1 MQRSGGGARFGN
13 CLIVRRSPLRRT
25 VIAMNEHPRKPLKAG
40 DVYPAHVL
48 RDEYGMNAENRPYF
62 KVVVDDVPEPL
73 RELIPHVERWAIPC
87 DVTRG
92 DYFDQQPEEDVADF
106 YHTVLPFTDQI
117 NAWLDEQSDDVS
129 EWSDA
134 AVHYMYFLKAHDEA
148 YQPTEE
154 EIQARNERHAQWQH
168 ERALESAVTEAE
180 ECFRSKDYARV
191 VQLLSPFENELEKIQ
206 ATKLAFARK
215 KQ

>member
-1 MQRSGGGARFGN
+1 
-13 CLIVRRSPLRRT
+13 
-25 VIAMNEHPRKPLKAG
+25 MNQHPRKPLKAG
-40 DVYPAHVL
+40 DVYPAHIL

-73 RELIPHVERWAIPC
+73 RELIPFVERWAIPC

-92 DYFDQQPEEDVADF
+92 DYFGKQPEEDVAHF

-117 NAWLDEQSDDVS
+117 KDWLDKQPEDVCN
-129 EWSDA
+129 WSDA
-134 AVHYMYFLKAHDEA
+134 AVHFLYFLKAHAEA

-154 EIQARNERHAQWQH
+154 ELEARAKRHAEREHQ
-168 ERALESAVTEAE
+168 RALKAAVSESEEA
-180 ECFRSKDYARV
+180 FRSKDYARV
-191 VQLLSPFENELEKIQ
+191 VRLLSPFDGELEKIQ
-206 ATKLAFARK
+206 ATKLALARK